1 MAEEVVYRPGII
13 GALMDEY
20 ERAAL
25 DIAKVIHPM
34 KQKEFVDVLDEV
46 TSDQQCRSIQRIMQH
61 VIKAGYNYADYVRRA
76 FEKSISPPPE
86 TQLVDAQDAIR
97 QLLAMFEYTLDS
109 FEGRWEMIEEEVEK
123 TVIKTSWGVYN
134 LEQLLEHAIV
144 HVLRHRR
151 QITYLVAH
159 PKKRWSGT

>member
-1 MAEEVVYRPGII
+1 MAEEVIYRPGII

-25 DIAKVIHPM
+25 DIAKTIHPM
-34 KQKEFVDVLDEV
+34 KQAEFVDVLDEV
-46 TSDQQCRSIQRIMQH
+46 TSDQQCRSIQRIMEH
-61 VIKAGYNYADYVRRA
+61 VISAGYGYADYVRRA
-76 FEKSISPPPE
+76 FDKSISPPPL
-86 TQLVDAQDAIR
+86 TQPFDAQDAIR
-97 QLLAMFEYTLDS
+97 QLLAMFEYSLDS

-123 TVIKTSWGVYN
+123 TIIKTSWGVYN

-151 QITYLVAH
+151 QINYLVAH
-159 PKKRWSGT
+159 PKKRWSGK